1 MVAACVCVCGPHT
14 AAVGGRRRQLE
25 KRRRR
30 YRATMMLVISTYPP
44 FPSSTS
50 VRPRVA
56 QAGERIVSRRRR
68 RRRSQR
74 AAMNNGQTIHRNP
87 EEEIFRR
94 AKEGGRGTG
103 GAHAAAVILHPLAP
117 SSLPG
122 KQMHARAEGRH
133 RRQRALLKKRFAS
146 LPPSLP
152 PLSLLP
158 PLFFALFILNVAEYQ
173 SSSNADRSV
182 DFSSSSAPLDRYYIR
197 NATT

>member
-1 MVAACVCVCGPHT
+1 MCGPHT

-50 VRPRVA
+50 VRPSSSGASGRA
-56 QAGERIVSRRRR
+56 HCESPPPRR